1 MYLTPSIG
9 GRGQVPR
16 HVPKTI
22 CDLSRAY
29 FSAIGSH
36 TALEAMGLR

>member
-1 MYLTPSIG
+1 MYLTLSIG

-16 HVPKTI
+16 HVPKKVY
-22 CDLSRAY
+22 DLSRAY
-29 FSAIGSH
+29 FSTIGSH